1 MNIDDIFDGKKTTYT
16 ITDENNEKSS
26 ITIDKWV
33 ADLLQELLPDVHA
46 WIQSK
51 YDLVVERKPILS
63 RREKGN
69 VVRELARKEAE
80 NSSNYKSLID
90 FL

>member
-1 MNIDDIFDGKKTTYT
+1 MSIV
-16 ITDENNEKSS
+16 EKSS

-33 ADLLQELLPDVHA
+33 ADLLQKMLPDVHL
-46 WIQSK
+46 WVQQK
-51 YDLVVERKPILS
+51 YNMVCEKRPQLT

-69 VVRELARKEAE
+69 VVRELARNEAE
-80 NSSNYKSLID
+80 KSQDYKSLID

>member
-1 MNIDDIFDGKKTTYT
+1 MKLEDLIDGKKTTYT
-16 ITDENNEKSS
+16 ITDEHGEKSS

-33 ADLLQELLPDVHA
+33 ADLLQEMLPDVHS
-46 WIQSK
+46 WIQMK
-51 YDLVVERKPILS
+51 YELVCMKKPDLT

-69 VVRELARKEAE
+69 AIRALSQSEAQ
-80 NSSNYKSLID
+80 NSSNYKSLAS